1 MPSFF
6 RRAQRHRT
14 DEEPENLADRRL
26 DRYYAERVPASA
38 RSAELA
44 RLISLPDEDVD
55 PDAPDEDVEFLA
67 SLVKEIDR
75 NPAAGAPRV
84 QPAPRIEYVSAAPNE
99 EEKLN
104 VFLQMQAEET
114 RVRTSETLGVQDAD
128 LDDVLEELATT
139 AAALRLRRAA

>member
-6 RRAQRHRT
+6 RRAQRHRS

-38 RSAELA
+38 RSPELA
-44 RLISLPDEDVD
+44 RLISIPDEDVD

-67 SLVKEIDR
+67 SLVQEIER
-75 NPAAGAPRV
+75 KPAAETPRV
-84 QPAPRIEYVSAAPNE
+84 LPAPHIEHVAAPTE

-104 VFLQMQAEET
+104 VFRQMQAEET
-114 RVRTSETLGVQDAD
+114 RVRTSETLGVVDAD
-128 LDDVLEELATT
+128 LDDVLEDLATT